1 MFVSMRCASRTSRT
15 PLAVIWKY
23 RFARPPRSGVG
34 SPIVDVTKPLRSS
47 RSSAAYTLPSATSR
61 PVRSSISCEI
71 GTPYALSPTRIN
83 ESSTIS
89 SRLPRYSLA
98 IGNDGGIIA
107 DSAAT
112 VYSDGMSV
120 RNLSFVLFAAL
131 FLAAPSV
138 SAQQARRAQSD
149 QEILIKLERDW
160 DFAFHHKD
168 VKFIETVLA
177 TEFVATYAE
186 GQRAD
191 RAKELQNAEEFNQQ
205 IDSSVLDEFI
215 VHVY

>member
-1 MFVSMRCASRTSRT
+1 MGVRNIC
-15 PLAVIWKY
+15 
-23 RFARPPRSGVG
+23 FA
-34 SPIVDVTKPLRSS
+34 L
-47 RSSAAYTLPSATSR
+47 SAT
-61 PVRSSISCEI
+61 
-71 GTPYALSPTRIN
+71 L
-83 ESSTIS
+83 
-89 SRLPRYSLA
+89 L
-98 IGNDGGIIA
+98 
-107 DSAAT
+107 
-112 VYSDGMSV
+112 
-120 RNLSFVLFAAL
+120 
-131 FLAAPSV
+131 LAAPA

-177 TEFVATYAE
+177 PEFLATYAE

-215 VHVY
+215 VHVYGDTAVVHFTQKLTGPSKGKTLTLTFRYMDVFVLRDGRWQCVASQSTRVTL